1 MKNRETWKPSKYVR
15 QSGRLVASRDPNEV
29 GVASRLIADR
39 TAMFYETSLRLHAKG
54 RLLDLGCGKVPLF
67 DTYRD
72 YITDNICVDWENTT
86 YKHDRLDT
94 YTNDHLDFEADLTK
108 ELPCADDEFDTIIL
122 SDVLEHVAEPER
134 LCREIARVL
143 SPTGKLLMN
152 VPFYY
157 MLHEEPHDY
166 YRYTEF
172 ALRRLMDR
180 SGLQILQLR
189 TMGGAPEVM
198 LDVFSKNV
206 MHVPV
211 AGVPVATVSHWL
223 TSAFVHTSVGRRI
236 SERTARNFPLGY
248 FLIAAKPDRPAA
260 C

>member
-1 MKNRETWKPSKYVR
+1 MRNRNTWRPSKYVR
-15 QSGRLVASRDPNEV
+15 KNGRLVASRDSEQV
-29 GVASRLIADR
+29 GVASRLIADL
-39 TAMFYETSLRLHAKG
+39 TASFYETNLKLHAKG

-67 DTYRD
+67 DAYRH
-72 YITDNICVDWENTT
+72 YVTDNICIDWGNTV
-86 YKHDRLDT
+86 YK
-94 YTNDHLDFEADLTK
+94 NDHLDFEADLTK
-108 ELPCADDEFDTIIL
+108 ELPFADGEFDTIIL
-122 SDVLEHVAEPER
+122 SDVLEHIAEPER
-134 LCREIARVL
+134 LCAEIARVL
-143 SPTGKLLMN
+143 SPNGKLLMN

-180 SGLQILQLR
+180 SGLQILQLQA
-189 TMGGAPEVM
+189 MGGAPEVM

-211 AGVPVATVSHWL
+211 AGVPVATVSHWV

-236 SERTARNFPLGY
+236 SEATARNFPLGY
-248 FLIAAKPDRPAA
+248 FLVAAKPD
-260 C
+260 

>member
-1 MKNRETWKPSKYVR
+1 MRNRNTWRPSKYVR
-15 QSGRLVASRDPNEV
+15 KNGRLVASRDSEEV
-29 GVASRLIADR
+29 GVASRLIADL
-39 TAMFYETSLRLHAKG
+39 TASFYETNLKLHAKG

-67 DTYRD
+67 DAYRH
-72 YITDNICVDWENTT
+72 YVTDNVCIDWDNTV
-86 YKHDRLDT
+86 YK
-94 YTNDHLDFEADLTK
+94 NDHLDFEADLTK
-108 ELPCADDEFDTIIL
+108 ELPFADGEFDTIIL
-122 SDVLEHVAEPER
+122 SDVLEHIAEPER

-143 SPTGKLLMN
+143 SSRGKLLMN

-172 ALRRLMDR
+172 ALRRLMNR
-180 SGLQILQLR
+180 SGLHILQLQ

-211 AGVPVATVSHWL
+211 AGVPMATVSHWV

-236 SERTARNFPLGY
+236 SEATARNFPLGY
-248 FLIAAKPDRPAA
+248 FLVAAKPD
-260 C
+260 

>member
-1 MKNRETWKPSKYVR
+1 MRNRNTWRPSKYVR
-15 QSGRLVASRDPNEV
+15 QNGRLVASRDSKIV
-29 GVASRLIADR
+29 GVASRLIADL
-39 TAMFYETSLRLHAKG
+39 TARFYDTNLELHAKG

-67 DTYRD
+67 DAYRH
-72 YITDNICVDWENTT
+72 YVTDNICIDWENTV
-86 YKHDRLDT
+86 YK
-94 YTNDHLDFEADLTK
+94 NDHLDVQADLTK
-108 ELPCADDEFDTIIL
+108 ELPFADGEFDTIIL
-122 SDVLEHVAEPER
+122 SDVLEHIAEPER
-134 LCREIARVL
+134 LCGEIARVL
-143 SPTGKLLMN
+143 SPNGKLLMN

-180 SGLQILQLR
+180 SGLQILQLQA
-189 TMGGAPEVM
+189 MGGAPEVM

-211 AGVPVATVSHWL
+211 AGVPVATVSHWV

-236 SERTARNFPLGY
+236 SEATARNFPLGY
-248 FLIAAKPDRPAA
+248 SLVAAKPD
-260 C
+260 

>member
-1 MKNRETWKPSKYVR
+1 MRNRNTWRPSKYVR
-15 QSGRLVASRDPNEV
+15 KNGRLVASRDSEQV
-29 GVASRLIADR
+29 GVASRLIADL
-39 TAMFYETSLRLHAKG
+39 TASFYETNLKLHAKG

-67 DTYRD
+67 DAYRH
-72 YITDNICVDWENTT
+72 YVTDNICIDWGNTV
-86 YKHDRLDT
+86 YK
-94 YTNDHLDFEADLTK
+94 NDHLDFEADLTK
-108 ELPCADDEFDTIIL
+108 ELPFADGEFDTIIL
-122 SDVLEHVAEPER
+122 SDVLEHIAEPER

-143 SPTGKLLMN
+143 SSRGKLLMN

-180 SGLQILQLR
+180 NGLQILQLQA
-189 TMGGAPEVM
+189 MGGAPEVM

-211 AGVPVATVSHWL
+211 AGVPVATVSHWV

-236 SERTARNFPLGY
+236 SEATARNFPLGY
-248 FLIAAKPDRPAA
+248 FLVAAKPD
-260 C
+260 

>member
-1 MKNRETWKPSKYVR
+1 MRNCNLWRPSKYVR
-15 QSGRLVASRDPNEV
+15 QNGRLVASRDPKEV
-29 GVASRLIADR
+29 GVASRLIADL
-39 TAMFYETSLRLHAKG
+39 TARFYDTNLELHAKG

-67 DTYRD
+67 DAYRH
-72 YITDNICVDWENTT
+72 YVTDNICIDWENTV
-86 YKHDRLDT
+86 YK
-94 YTNDHLDFEADLTK
+94 NDHLDFEADLTK
-108 ELPCADDEFDTIIL
+108 ELPFADGEFDTIIL
-122 SDVLEHVAEPER
+122 SDVLEHIAEPER
-134 LCREIARVL
+134 LCGEIARVL
-143 SPTGKLLMN
+143 SPKGKLLMN

-189 TMGGAPEVM
+189 AMGGAPEVM

-211 AGVPVATVSHWL
+211 AGVPVATVSHWV

-236 SERTARNFPLGY
+236 SEATARNFPLGY
-248 FLIAAKPDRPAA
+248 FLVAAKPD
-260 C
+260 